1 MSVPDFDDIVFE
13 RLNKEYGAY
22 FLRKKYNHVLLISL
36 VSAVILGCLAVLIP
50 FIRRPE
56 QKSREIYS
64 ARYVSME
71 NLLAPPGQPGS
82 PPPMA
87 PAAPALVKAPAKL
100 KTTEAKYVAP
110 KVVDSIP
117 PVLKLIDLRSDSISG
132 MSETGDINGNGDE
145 KGSSGGVIGG
155 TGTGGNEGGGGSGL
169 YTTVDEM
176 PKFKGGDINK
186 FREWVQKKT
195 KYPEEATINGIQGKV
210 YVTFIVERDGTV
222 SNGKVVKGVDP
233 LINNEAL
240 KAVMS
245 SPKWSPGKLRGE
257 SVRVSY
263 IIMLNFQL

>member
-13 RLNKEYGAY
+13 KLNKEYGAY
-22 FLRKKYNHVLLISL
+22 FLRKKYNRVLLISL
-36 VSAVILGCLAVLIP
+36 VSAVIIGCLAVLMP
-50 FIRRPE
+50 FIHRPE
-56 QKSREIYS
+56 QKKKEIYS
-64 ARYVSME
+64 TRYVSME
-71 NLLAPPGQPGS
+71 NMMAPPGQPGS
-82 PPPMA
+82 PPPVV

-100 KTTEAKYVAP
+100 KAAEAKYVAP
-110 KVVDSIP
+110 KVVDSVP
-117 PVLKLIDLRSDSISG
+117 PVLKQIDLRSDSISG
-132 MSETGDINGNGDE
+132 MSETGDINGSGDE

-155 TGTGGNEGGGGSGL
+155 TGTGGNGGGGGSGL

-176 PKFKGGDINK
+176 PKFRGGDINK

-195 KYPEEATINGIQGKV
+195 KYPDEATINGIHGKV

-233 LINNEAL
+233 LIDNEAL

-245 SPKWSPGKLRGE
+245 SPKWSPGRLRGE